1 MNFLDNKR
9 GDIWISAVIYI
20 GLGVVAITL
29 LLGAG
34 LPLINKM
41 RDRNTYLQTKEVMQ
55 TIDKAI
61 FEVVSEGPG
70 SRRFLS
76 PVEIKKG
83 HLNIGS
89 NEIIWEMETKA
100 LLQEPGTEIS
110 EGNLKL
116 KFKESDLIKEV
127 YVSEIALEHYVGNN
141 IILYVKGSPDG
152 VINNLDGRFG
162 LSISNDGIDEPLR
175 LTKVNIVTA

>member
-1 MNFLDNKR
+1 MSILNNKR

-20 GLGVVAITL
+20 GLGVVAISL
-29 LLGAG
+29 LVGAG

-41 RDRNTYLQTKEVMQ
+41 RDRNTFFQTKEAMQ
-55 TIDKAI
+55 VIDKAV

-89 NEIIWEMETKA
+89 NKIIWDMETKA
-100 LLQEPGTEIS
+100 LLQEPGTQIS

-116 KFKESDLIKEV
+116 KFKESELIKEL
-127 YVSEIALEHYVGNN
+127 YISEIVLDHYAENN
-141 IILYVKGSPDG
+141 IIIYVKGSPVG
-152 VINNLDGRFG
+152 NLNNLNGKFS
-162 LSISNDGIDEPLR
+162 LSISNDGIEEPLR
-175 LTKVNIVTA
+175 NTIVNIVAN